1 MNIGNALKNIRKG
14 KKLTQKELANRIGI
28 SNTYLSEIESNSR
41 RPSLDVLKNIS
52 DALGVNFLYLILKS
66 LEEED
71 LKNENK
77 ADFLSKVNKELDN
90 FSFNL

>member
-52 DALGVNFLYLILKS
+52 DALGVNFLYLIIKS